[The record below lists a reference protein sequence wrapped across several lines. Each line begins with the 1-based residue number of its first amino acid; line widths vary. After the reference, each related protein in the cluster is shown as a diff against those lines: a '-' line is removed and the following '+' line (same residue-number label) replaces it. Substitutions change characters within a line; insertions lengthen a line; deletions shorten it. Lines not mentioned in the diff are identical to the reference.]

1 MKCAGLVTFI
11 IAAVSAAFGQ
21 DIVKMAPDRAK
32 VVLEN
37 AQVRVLR
44 FTEGPGSKLPMHSH
58 PAYVDIDLTGGKFRF
73 TFPDG
78 KTEDGDSKAGT
89 VTFGNALKHAAENLS
104 KSRSEDVMIE
114 LKTKPAGISVP
125 SGMDAAKLDP
135 KHVKVEVD
143 NEFVRVLRF
152 KMEPHG
158 KSPMHEHPA
167 NVVVNLS
174 GGKTRY
180 TLADGK
186 TQDVV
191 SKAGQVTYSG
201 PAKHAS
207 ENASDK
213 PAEVIVVELKTA
225 K

>member
-1 MKCAGLVTFI
+1 MCV
-11 IAAVSAAFGQ
+11 IAVVPAAFGQ
-21 DIVKMAPDRAK
+21 DIVKLAPDRAK

-37 AQVRVLR
+37 AQVRVVR

-58 PAYVDIDLTGGKFRF
+58 PTYVDIDLTGGKFRF

-78 KTEDGDSKAGT
+78 KTEEGDSKPGT
-89 VTFGNALKHAAENLS
+89 VTFGNPLKHAAENLS

-135 KHVKVEVD
+135 KHVTVEVD

-152 KMEPHG
+152 KQEPHV

-167 NVVVNLS
+167 AVMVTLS
-174 GGKTRY
+174 GGETKY
-180 TLADGK
+180 TFADGK
-186 TQDVV
+186 TRNVV
-191 SKAGQVTYSG
+191 AKPGEVTFSG
-201 PAKHAS
+201 PVKHAS
-207 ENASDK
+207 ENVGNK
-213 PAEVIVVELKTA
+213 PAEVVVVELKTA
-225 K
+225 SR

>member
-11 IAAVSAAFGQ
+11 MAAGSATFGQ
-21 DIVKMAPDRAK
+21 DIVKMAPDRVK

-73 TFPDG
+73 TFADG
-78 KTEDGDSKAGT
+78 KTEDGDSKPGT

-152 KMEPHG
+152 KQEPHG

-167 NVVVNLS
+167 AVMLYLS
-174 GGKTRY
+174 GGEAKY
-180 TLADGK
+180 TFADGK
-186 TQDVV
+186 TRNVV
-191 SKAGQVTYSG
+191 AKPGEVAFSG
-201 PAKHAS
+201 PVKHAS
-207 ENASDK
+207 ENGNK
-213 PAEVIVVELKTA
+213 PAEVVVVELKTA
-225 K
+225 SK